1 MHGAEEGHPV
11 HPGRHHPA
19 AAVADGGDPGGL
31 IAHPHDHA
39 SVDEPGR
46 VRVLDAHPPNQL
58 GSRARDRALASAL
71 VVALR
76 DGAILVAYSQP
87 GMPRHADITVV
98 IPCFNHGRFL
108 LESVERAVGQN
119 GGPPK
124 VIVVDD
130 GSSDAETERALDSL
144 PDGVRLIRQQNAGVA
159 AARNGGFENSDSELL
174 LMVDA
179 DDRLPPD
186 ALAPL
191 RPPLEANPDVGY
203 CYGLMKLIGAW
214 SGVLRFPDFD
224 PYILL
229 HRSIAG
235 AQLGLVRR
243 RCWEDAGGFDPAI
256 DGYEDWD
263 FCLGALEK
271 GWRGLQI
278 NRVTH
283 EYRKHERS
291 GEEEH
296 RRRYR
301 HVYRQL
307 RAKHADLF
315 ARRREFAAE
324 SDLGPLHRL
333 AYRTFWAWRPIPA
346 RLEKAIYRNVLF
358 RRSRPAIR

>member
-1 MHGAEEGHPV
+1 M
-11 HPGRHHPA
+11 
-19 AAVADGGDPGGL
+19 
-31 IAHPHDHA
+31 
-39 SVDEPGR
+39 
-46 VRVLDAHPPNQL
+46 
-58 GSRARDRALASAL
+58 
-71 VVALR
+71 
-76 DGAILVAYSQP
+76 
-87 GMPRHADITVV
+87 

-108 LESVERAVGQN
+108 LESVDRALCQN

-130 GSSDAETERALDSL
+130 GSTDAETERALDEL
-144 PDGVRLIRQQNAGVA
+144 PAGVELIRQRNAGVA
-159 AARNGGFENSDSELL
+159 AARNAGFESSGSELL

-179 DDRLPPD
+179 DDRLTVD
-186 ALAPL
+186 AIDTL
-191 RPPLEANPDVGY
+191 RPPLEASPDVGY
-203 CYGLMKLIGAW
+203 CYGLMRLIGAW

-243 RCWEDAGGFDPAI
+243 RCWEDAGGFDSAI

-263 FCLGALEK
+263 FCLSALEK
-271 GWRGLQI
+271 RWRGLQI
-278 NRVTH
+278 DRVTH

-307 RAKHADLF
+307 RAKHPDLF

-324 SDLGPLHRL
+324 IAAGPGSAPRLPDVLGLATHPGPGREGALPERDLPTVGCRELGLPPRGHPAGHR
-333 AYRTFWAWRPIPA
+333 
-346 RLEKAIYRNVLF
+346 
-358 RRSRPAIR
+358 

>member
-1 MHGAEEGHPV
+1 V
-11 HPGRHHPA
+11 
-19 AAVADGGDPGGL
+19 
-31 IAHPHDHA
+31 
-39 SVDEPGR
+39 
-46 VRVLDAHPPNQL
+46 
-58 GSRARDRALASAL
+58 
-71 VVALR
+71 
-76 DGAILVAYSQP
+76 
-87 GMPRHADITVV
+87 PRHDDITVV
-98 IPCFNHGRFL
+98 IPCFNHGRFV
-108 LESVERAVGQN
+108 LESVERALGQQ

-130 GSSDAETERALDSL
+130 GSTDEATERALDQL
-144 PDGVRLIRQQNAGVA
+144 PEGVRLIRQENAGVA
-159 AARNGGFENSDSELL
+159 VARNAGFENADTDLL

-179 DDRLPPD
+179 DDRLTVD
-186 ALAPL
+186 ALDVL

-263 FCLGALEK
+263 FCLSALER

-301 HVYRQL
+301 RIYRQI

-315 ARRREFAAE
+315 ARRREFASE
-324 SDLGPLHRL
+324 SRLGPMQRL
-333 AYRTFWAWRPIPA
+333 VYRTYWAWRPLPA
-346 RLEKAIYRNVLF
+346 RMEKGLYAKVLF
-358 RRSRPAIR
+358 RRSGAPGA

>member
-1 MHGAEEGHPV
+1 MSRHG
-11 HPGRHHPA
+11 
-19 AAVADGGDPGGL
+19 
-31 IAHPHDHA
+31 
-39 SVDEPGR
+39 
-46 VRVLDAHPPNQL
+46 
-58 GSRARDRALASAL
+58 
-71 VVALR
+71 
-76 DGAILVAYSQP
+76 
-87 GMPRHADITVV
+87 DITVV
-98 IPCFNHGRFL
+98 IPCFNHGSFL
-108 LESVERAVGQN
+108 LESVERALEQH

-130 GSSDAETERALDSL
+130 GSTDAETEAALVAL
-144 PDGVRLIRQQNAGVA
+144 PAVVQLVRQQNAGVA
-159 AARNGGFENSDSELL
+159 AARNAGFENSDSELL

-179 DDRLPPD
+179 DDRLTVD
-186 ALAPL
+186 ALDTL

-263 FCLGALEK
+263 FCLSALEK

-278 NRVTH
+278 DRVTH

-291 GEEEH
+291 GEEGH
-296 RRRYR
+296 RRQYR
-301 HVYRQL
+301 HIYRQL
-307 RAKHADLF
+307 RAKHAELF
-315 ARRREFAAE
+315 ARRPEFARE
-324 SDLGPLHRL
+324 TPLGPMQRL
-333 AYRTFWAWRPIPA
+333 LYRTYFAWRPLPA
-346 RLEKAIYRNVLF
+346 KLEKALYRNVVF
-358 RRSRPAIR
+358 RRRTAAQ

>member
-1 MHGAEEGHPV
+1 M
-11 HPGRHHPA
+11 
-19 AAVADGGDPGGL
+19 
-31 IAHPHDHA
+31 
-39 SVDEPGR
+39 
-46 VRVLDAHPPNQL
+46 
-58 GSRARDRALASAL
+58 
-71 VVALR
+71 
-76 DGAILVAYSQP
+76 
-87 GMPRHADITVV
+87 
-98 IPCFNHGRFL
+98 IPCFNHGRFV
-108 LESVERAVGQN
+108 LESVERALGQQ
-119 GGPPK
+119 GGPPR
-124 VIVVDD
+124 VVVVDD
-130 GSSDAETERALDSL
+130 GSTDEATQRALDAL
-144 PDGVRLIRQQNAGVA
+144 PAGVELIRQQNAGVA
-159 AARNGGFENSDSELL
+159 AARNAGFEASDSELL

-179 DDRLPPD
+179 DDRLTLD
-186 ALAPL
+186 SLDVL

-243 RCWEDAGGFDPAI
+243 RCWEDAGGFDSAI

-263 FCLGALEK
+263 FCLSALEK

-301 HVYRQL
+301 RVYRQL
-307 RAKHADLF
+307 RAKHAELF
-315 ARRREFAAE
+315 ARRKEFAAE
-324 SDLGPLHRL
+324 TDLGPLHRL

-358 RRSRPAIR
+358 RRRGTVSG

>member
-1 MHGAEEGHPV
+1 
-11 HPGRHHPA
+11 
-19 AAVADGGDPGGL
+19 
-31 IAHPHDHA
+31 
-39 SVDEPGR
+39 
-46 VRVLDAHPPNQL
+46 
-58 GSRARDRALASAL
+58 
-71 VVALR
+71 
-76 DGAILVAYSQP
+76 
-87 GMPRHADITVV
+87 MPRHGDITVV

-108 LESVERAVGQN
+108 LESVDRALGQE
-119 GGPPK
+119 GGSPQ

-130 GSSDAETERALDSL
+130 GSTDAETQRVLDEL
-144 PDGVRLIRQQNAGVA
+144 PDGVRLIRQKNAGVA
-159 AARNGGFENSDSELL
+159 AARNRGFEEADTDLL

-179 DDRLPPD
+179 DDRLTVD
-186 ALAPL
+186 AIDVL

-263 FCLGALEK
+263 FCLSALER

-278 NRVTH
+278 NQVTH

-301 HVYRQL
+301 HVYRQI
-307 RAKHADLF
+307 RAKHSDLF
-315 ARRREFAAE
+315 ARRSEFAAQ
-324 SDLGPLHRL
+324 SDLGPLQRL
-333 AYRTFWAWRPIPA
+333 VYRTFWAWRPIPA
-346 RLEKAIYRNVLF
+346 RVEKALYRNVVF
-358 RRSRPAIR
+358 RRSGAENA

>member
-1 MHGAEEGHPV
+1 MSGHG
-11 HPGRHHPA
+11 
-19 AAVADGGDPGGL
+19 
-31 IAHPHDHA
+31 
-39 SVDEPGR
+39 
-46 VRVLDAHPPNQL
+46 
-58 GSRARDRALASAL
+58 
-71 VVALR
+71 
-76 DGAILVAYSQP
+76 
-87 GMPRHADITVV
+87 DITVV
-98 IPCFNHGRFL
+98 IPCFNHGRYL
-108 LESVERAVGQN
+108 LESVDRALGQN

-130 GSSDAETERALDSL
+130 GSTDEETERALDEL
-144 PDGVRLIRQQNAGVA
+144 PAGVELIRQRNAGVA
-159 AARNGGFENSDSELL
+159 AARNAGFENSESELL

-179 DDRLPPD
+179 DDRLTVD
-186 ALAPL
+186 AIDTL
-191 RPPLEANPDVGY
+191 RPPLESNPDVGY

-243 RCWEDAGGFDPAI
+243 RCWEDAGGFDSAI

-263 FCLGALEK
+263 FCLSALEK

-278 NRVTH
+278 NQVTH

-301 HVYRQL
+301 HVYRQM

-315 ARRREFAAE
+315 ARRGEFAAE
-324 SDLGPLHRL
+324 SRLGPAQRL
-333 AYRTFWAWRPIPA
+333 VYRTFWAWRPIPA
-346 RLEKAIYRNVLF
+346 RVEKALYRNLIF
-358 RRSRPAIR
+358 RRRVAG

>member
-1 MHGAEEGHPV
+1 V
-11 HPGRHHPA
+11 SRHED
-19 AAVADGGDPGGL
+19 V
-31 IAHPHDHA
+31 
-39 SVDEPGR
+39 
-46 VRVLDAHPPNQL
+46 
-58 GSRARDRALASAL
+58 
-71 VVALR
+71 
-76 DGAILVAYSQP
+76 
-87 GMPRHADITVV
+87 TVV
-98 IPCFNHGRFL
+98 IPCFNHGRFV
-108 LESVERAVGQN
+108 LESVERALGQH

-130 GSSDAETERALDSL
+130 GSTDEETNGALESL
-144 PDGVRLIRQQNAGVA
+144 PGEVELVRQQNAGVA
-159 AARNGGFENSDSELL
+159 AARNTGFERSGSDLL

-179 DDRLPPD
+179 DDRLTPD
-186 ALAPL
+186 ALDTL
-191 RPPLEANPDVGY
+191 RPPLESHVEVGY
-203 CYGLMKLIGAW
+203 CYGLMKLIGTW

-243 RCWEDAGGFDPAI
+243 ACWEDAGGFDPAI

-263 FCLGALEK
+263 FCLSALEK

-278 NRVTH
+278 PQVTH

-291 GEEEH
+291 GNEEH

-315 ARRREFAAE
+315 ARRKEFAAE
-324 SDLGPLHRL
+324 TELGPMNRL
-333 AYRTFWAWRPIPA
+333 AYRTFWAWRPLPA
-346 RLEKAIYRNVLF
+346 RAEKALYSKVLF
-358 RRSRPAIR
+358 RKREAAS

>member
-1 MHGAEEGHPV
+1 
-11 HPGRHHPA
+11 
-19 AAVADGGDPGGL
+19 
-31 IAHPHDHA
+31 
-39 SVDEPGR
+39 
-46 VRVLDAHPPNQL
+46 
-58 GSRARDRALASAL
+58 
-71 VVALR
+71 
-76 DGAILVAYSQP
+76 
-87 GMPRHADITVV
+87 MPRHSDITVV

-108 LESVERAVGQN
+108 LESVQSALALD

-124 VIVVDD
+124 VLVVDD
-130 GSSDAETERALDSL
+130 GSRDEETVAVLDELPAEVE
-144 PDGVRLIRQQNAGVA
+144 VIRQPNSGVSV
-159 AARNGGFENSDSELL
+159 ARNTGFERSESELL

-179 DDRLPPD
+179 DDRLTPD
-186 ALAPL
+186 ALDVL
-191 RPPLEANPDVGY
+191 RPPLEANPEVGY

-243 RCWEDAGGFDPAI
+243 RCWEDAHGFDPAI

-263 FCLGALEK
+263 FCLSALER
-271 GWRGLQI
+271 GWVGLQVD
-278 NRVTH
+278 RVTH

-291 GEEEH
+291 GNEEH

-301 HVYRQL
+301 HVYRQI

-315 ARRREFAAE
+315 ARRAEFARQ

-333 AYRTFWAWRPIPA
+333 AYRTYWAWRPIPA
-346 RLEKAIYRNVLF
+346 PIEKALYEKVLF
-358 RRSRPAIR
+358 RRDRPAIR

>member
-1 MHGAEEGHPV
+1 VA
-11 HPGRHHPA
+11 RH
-19 AAVADGGDPGGL
+19 
-31 IAHPHDHA
+31 
-39 SVDEPGR
+39 S
-46 VRVLDAHPPNQL
+46 
-58 GSRARDRALASAL
+58 
-71 VVALR
+71 
-76 DGAILVAYSQP
+76 
-87 GMPRHADITVV
+87 DITVV

-108 LESVERAVGQN
+108 LDSVDRALGQD

-130 GSSDAETERALDSL
+130 GSTDEATLRALDEV
-144 PDGVRLIRQQNAGVA
+144 PREVEVIRQANAGVA
-159 AARNGGFENSDSELL
+159 AARNAGFENSDSELL

-179 DDRLPPD
+179 DDRLTTD
-186 ALAPL
+186 ALDVL

-203 CYGLMKLIGAW
+203 CYGLMRLIGTW

-263 FCLGALEK
+263 FSLSALEK

-278 NRVTH
+278 DRVTH

-291 GEEEH
+291 GNEEH

-301 HVYRQL
+301 HVYRQI
-307 RAKHADLF
+307 RAKHAALF
-315 ARRREFAAE
+315 ARRKEFARQT
-324 SDLGPLHRL
+324 DLGPLHRL
-333 AYRTFWAWRPIPA
+333 AYRTYFAWRPIPA
-346 RLEKAIYRNVLF
+346 PIEKALYSRVLF
-358 RRSRPAIR
+358 RRDRPAIR

>member
-1 MHGAEEGHPV
+1 MARHG
-11 HPGRHHPA
+11 
-19 AAVADGGDPGGL
+19 
-31 IAHPHDHA
+31 
-39 SVDEPGR
+39 
-46 VRVLDAHPPNQL
+46 
-58 GSRARDRALASAL
+58 
-71 VVALR
+71 
-76 DGAILVAYSQP
+76 
-87 GMPRHADITVV
+87 DITVV

-108 LESVERAVGQN
+108 LESVGRALGQH

-130 GSSDAETERALDSL
+130 GSTDAETEHALDGL
-144 PDGVRLIRQQNAGVA
+144 PDGVELIRQRNAGVA
-159 AARNGGFENSDSELL
+159 AARNAGFEGSDSDLL

-179 DDRLPPD
+179 DDRLTPD
-186 ALAPL
+186 AIDTL

-243 RCWEDAGGFDPAI
+243 RCWEDAGGFDSAI

-263 FCLGALEK
+263 FCLSALEK

-278 NRVTH
+278 PQVTH

-315 ARRREFAAE
+315 SRRHEFAAE

-358 RRSRPAIR
+358 RRSGVAAD

>member
-1 MHGAEEGHPV
+1 V
-11 HPGRHHPA
+11 
-19 AAVADGGDPGGL
+19 
-31 IAHPHDHA
+31 
-39 SVDEPGR
+39 
-46 VRVLDAHPPNQL
+46 
-58 GSRARDRALASAL
+58 
-71 VVALR
+71 
-76 DGAILVAYSQP
+76 
-87 GMPRHADITVV
+87 PRHADITVV
-98 IPCFNHGRFL
+98 IPCFNHGRFV
-108 LESVERAVGQN
+108 LESVERALGQH
-119 GGPPK
+119 GGPPQ
-124 VIVVDD
+124 VLVVDD
-130 GSSDAETERALDSL
+130 GSTDNETEAALAEL
-144 PDGVRLIRQQNAGVA
+144 PDGVRLIRQENAGVA
-159 AARNGGFENSDSELL
+159 AARNKGFESSDSGLL

-179 DDRLPPD
+179 DDRLTLD
-186 ALAPL
+186 ALDVL
-191 RPPLEANPDVGY
+191 RPPLESGPEVGY

-243 RCWEDAGGFDPAI
+243 RCWEDAGGFDPDIA
-256 DGYEDWD
+256 GYEDWD
-263 FCLGALEK
+263 FCLSALEK

-301 HVYRQL
+301 QVYRQL

-315 ARRREFAAE
+315 ARRGEFAAE
-324 SDLGPLHRL
+324 TDLGPLHRL

-346 RLEKAIYRNVLF
+346 RLEKALYRNVLF
-358 RRSRPAIR
+358 RRRGTASG

>member
-1 MHGAEEGHPV
+1 
-11 HPGRHHPA
+11 
-19 AAVADGGDPGGL
+19 L
-31 IAHPHDHA
+31 
-39 SVDEPGR
+39 
-46 VRVLDAHPPNQL
+46 
-58 GSRARDRALASAL
+58 
-71 VVALR
+71 
-76 DGAILVAYSQP
+76 
-87 GMPRHADITVV
+87 PRHGDITVV

-108 LESVERAVGQN
+108 LESVERALGQQ

-124 VIVVDD
+124 VLVVDD
-130 GSSDAETERALDSL
+130 GSTDEETQRVLGRL
-144 PDGVRLIRQQNAGVA
+144 PEGVELIRQENSGPAV
-159 AARNGGFENSDSELL
+159 ARNAGFENSESELL

-179 DDRLPPD
+179 DDRLTID
-186 ALAPL
+186 ALDVL
-191 RPPLEANPDVGY
+191 RPPLEGHPDVGY

-229 HRSIAG
+229 YRSIAG

-243 RCWEDAGGFDPAI
+243 RCWEEAGGFDPAI

-263 FCLGALEK
+263 FCLSALEN

-278 NRVTH
+278 DRVSH

-301 HVYRQL
+301 HVYRQI

-315 ARRREFAAE
+315 ARRKEFAAQ
-324 SDLGPLHRL
+324 SYLGPLHRL
-333 AYRTFWAWRPIPA
+333 VYRTFWAWRPIPA

-358 RRSRPAIR
+358 RRRAGA

>member
-1 MHGAEEGHPV
+1 
-11 HPGRHHPA
+11 
-19 AAVADGGDPGGL
+19 
-31 IAHPHDHA
+31 
-39 SVDEPGR
+39 
-46 VRVLDAHPPNQL
+46 
-58 GSRARDRALASAL
+58 
-71 VVALR
+71 
-76 DGAILVAYSQP
+76 
-87 GMPRHADITVV
+87 MPRHGDITVV

-108 LESVERAVGQN
+108 LESVERALGQQ
-119 GGPPK
+119 GGPPG

-130 GSSDAETERALDSL
+130 GSTDDQTQRALEQL
-144 PDGVRLIRQQNAGVA
+144 PEGVRLIRQENAGVA
-159 AARNGGFENSDSELL
+159 VARNAGFENSDSELL

-179 DDRLPPD
+179 DDRLTLD
-186 ALAPL
+186 ALDVL

-263 FCLGALEK
+263 FCLSALER

-278 NRVTH
+278 DRVTH

-291 GEEEH
+291 GQEMH

-307 RAKHADLF
+307 RAKHAKLF
-315 ARRREFAAE
+315 DRRREFARE
-324 SDLGPLHRL
+324 TDLGPLHRF
-333 AYRTFWAWRPIPA
+333 AYRTYFAWRPIPA
-346 RLEKAIYRNVLF
+346 RMEKALYSRVVF
-358 RRSRPAIR
+358 RRRGEA

>member
-1 MHGAEEGHPV
+1 MPGHG
-11 HPGRHHPA
+11 
-19 AAVADGGDPGGL
+19 
-31 IAHPHDHA
+31 
-39 SVDEPGR
+39 
-46 VRVLDAHPPNQL
+46 
-58 GSRARDRALASAL
+58 
-71 VVALR
+71 
-76 DGAILVAYSQP
+76 
-87 GMPRHADITVV
+87 DITVV

-108 LESVERAVGQN
+108 LESVERALGQV
-119 GGPPK
+119 GGPPR

-130 GSSDAETERALDSL
+130 GSTDAETVRALEEV
-144 PDGVRLIRQQNAGVA
+144 PTGVHVIRQQNAGVS
-159 AARNGGFENSDSELL
+159 AARNAGFESSDSDLL

-179 DDRLPPD
+179 DDRLTPD
-186 ALAPL
+186 ALDVL

-203 CYGLMKLIGAW
+203 CYGLMKLIGTW

-263 FCLGALEK
+263 FCLSALEK

-291 GEEEH
+291 GNEEH

-301 HVYRQL
+301 HVYRQI
-307 RAKHADLF
+307 RAKHAELF
-315 ARRREFAAE
+315 ARRREFARQT
-324 SDLGPLHRL
+324 DLGPLHRL
-333 AYRTFWAWRPIPA
+333 AYRTYWAWRPIPA
-346 RLEKAIYRNVLF
+346 PLEKALYEKVLF
-358 RRSRPAIR
+358 RRNRPAIR

>member
-1 MHGAEEGHPV
+1 M
-11 HPGRHHPA
+11 
-19 AAVADGGDPGGL
+19 
-31 IAHPHDHA
+31 
-39 SVDEPGR
+39 
-46 VRVLDAHPPNQL
+46 
-58 GSRARDRALASAL
+58 
-71 VVALR
+71 
-76 DGAILVAYSQP
+76 
-87 GMPRHADITVV
+87 V

-108 LESVERAVGQN
+108 LESVERALGQQ

-130 GSSDAETERALDSL
+130 GSTDEETVRALEEVPSE
-144 PDGVRLIRQQNAGVA
+144 VEVIRQQNAGVA
-159 AARNGGFENSDSELL
+159 AARNAGFENSDSDLL

-179 DDRLPPD
+179 DDRLTPD
-186 ALAPL
+186 ALEVL

-263 FCLGALEK
+263 FCLSALERA
-271 GWRGLQI
+271 GAASRSTGSLTSTASTSARG
-278 NRVTH
+278 T
-283 EYRKHERS
+283 RS
-291 GEEEH
+291 TAAATATSTA
-296 RRRYR
+296 RFAPSTPTCS
-301 HVYRQL
+301 
-307 RAKHADLF
+307 RAAGSSP
-315 ARRREFAAE
+315 AE

-333 AYRTFWAWRPIPA
+333 AYRTYWAWRPIPA
-346 RLEKAIYRNVLF
+346 PLEKALYSKVLF
-358 RRSRPAIR
+358 RGSRDPAQGRP

>member
-1 MHGAEEGHPV
+1 MARHG
-11 HPGRHHPA
+11 
-19 AAVADGGDPGGL
+19 
-31 IAHPHDHA
+31 
-39 SVDEPGR
+39 
-46 VRVLDAHPPNQL
+46 
-58 GSRARDRALASAL
+58 
-71 VVALR
+71 
-76 DGAILVAYSQP
+76 
-87 GMPRHADITVV
+87 DITVV

-108 LESVERAVGQN
+108 LDSVEHALGQQ
-119 GGPPK
+119 GGPPQ
-124 VIVVDD
+124 VVVVDD
-130 GSSDAETERALDSL
+130 GSTDDETRRILDEL
-144 PDGVRLIRQQNAGVA
+144 RKEVRLIRQQNAGPA
-159 AARNGGFENSDSELL
+159 AARNAGFEKSDSELL

-179 DDRLPPD
+179 DDRLTVD
-186 ALAPL
+186 ALDVL
-191 RPPLEANPDVGY
+191 RPPLESRPDVGY

-214 SGVLRFPDFD
+214 SGVLRFPDWD

-243 RCWEDAGGFDPAI
+243 RCWEDAGGFDPEIA
-256 DGYEDWD
+256 GYEDWD
-263 FCLGALEK
+263 FCLSALEK

-301 HVYRQL
+301 RVYRQI
-307 RAKHADLF
+307 RAKHPDLF

-324 SDLGPLHRL
+324 TDLGPLHRL
-333 AYRTFWAWRPIPA
+333 VYRTFWAWRPVPA

-358 RRSRPAIR
+358 RRGAAEQP

>member
-1 MHGAEEGHPV
+1 
-11 HPGRHHPA
+11 
-19 AAVADGGDPGGL
+19 
-31 IAHPHDHA
+31 
-39 SVDEPGR
+39 
-46 VRVLDAHPPNQL
+46 
-58 GSRARDRALASAL
+58 
-71 VVALR
+71 
-76 DGAILVAYSQP
+76 
-87 GMPRHADITVV
+87 MPRHGDITVV
-98 IPCFNHGRFL
+98 IPCFNHGRYL
-108 LESVERAVGQN
+108 LESVDRALGQQ

-130 GSSDAETERALDSL
+130 GSTDGETERALEEL
-144 PDGVRLIRQQNAGVA
+144 PAGVELIRQRNAGVA
-159 AARNGGFENSDSELL
+159 AARNAGFEGSDSELL

-179 DDRLPPD
+179 DDRLTPD
-186 ALAPL
+186 ALDVL

-203 CYGLMKLIGAW
+203 CYGLMKLIGSW

-243 RCWEDAGGFDPAI
+243 RCWEDAGGFDSAI

-263 FCLGALEK
+263 FCLSALER

-278 NRVTH
+278 NQVTH

-307 RAKHADLF
+307 RAKHPDLF
-315 ARRREFAAE
+315 ARRGEFAAE
-324 SDLGPLHRL
+324 SPLGPAQRL
-333 AYRTFWAWRPIPA
+333 VYRTFWAWRPIPA
-346 RLEKAIYRNVLF
+346 RVEKALYRNVIF
-358 RRSRPAIR
+358 RRSGAASG

>member
-1 MHGAEEGHPV
+1 MS
-11 HPGRHHPA
+11 RHED
-19 AAVADGGDPGGL
+19 V
-31 IAHPHDHA
+31 
-39 SVDEPGR
+39 
-46 VRVLDAHPPNQL
+46 
-58 GSRARDRALASAL
+58 
-71 VVALR
+71 
-76 DGAILVAYSQP
+76 
-87 GMPRHADITVV
+87 TVV
-98 IPCFNHGRFL
+98 IPCFNHGRFV
-108 LESVERAVGQN
+108 LESVERAIGQH
-119 GGPPK
+119 GGPPR

-130 GSSDAETERALDSL
+130 GSTDEATKRALDAL
-144 PDGVRLIRQQNAGVA
+144 PAGVELIRQQNAGVA
-159 AARNGGFENSDSELL
+159 AARNAGFESSDSELL

-179 DDRLPPD
+179 DDRLTRD
-186 ALAPL
+186 ALEVL

-243 RCWEDAGGFDPAI
+243 RCWEDAGGFDSAI

-263 FCLGALEK
+263 FCLSALEK

-301 HVYRQL
+301 RVYRQL

-315 ARRREFAAE
+315 ARRKEFAAE
-324 SDLGPLHRL
+324 TDLGPLHRL
-333 AYRTFWAWRPIPA
+333 VYRTFWAWRPIPA

-358 RRSRPAIR
+358 RRRAVAE

>member
-1 MHGAEEGHPV
+1 MALHG
-11 HPGRHHPA
+11 
-19 AAVADGGDPGGL
+19 
-31 IAHPHDHA
+31 
-39 SVDEPGR
+39 
-46 VRVLDAHPPNQL
+46 
-58 GSRARDRALASAL
+58 
-71 VVALR
+71 
-76 DGAILVAYSQP
+76 
-87 GMPRHADITVV
+87 DITVV

-108 LESVERAVGQN
+108 LESVDAALAQD
-119 GGPPK
+119 GGPPS

-130 GSSDAETERALDSL
+130 GSTDTETRRALDEL
-144 PDGVRLIRQQNAGVA
+144 PDTVELIRQENAGVS
-159 AARNGGFENSDSELL
+159 AARNAGFENSDAELL

-179 DDRLPPD
+179 DDRLTPD
-186 ALAPL
+186 ALDVL
-191 RPPLEANPDVGY
+191 RPPLEASPDVGY

-243 RCWEDAGGFDPAI
+243 RCWEDAGGFDSAI

-263 FCLGALEK
+263 FCLSALEK

-291 GEEEH
+291 GNEEH

-301 HVYRQL
+301 HVYRQI

-315 ARRREFAAE
+315 ARRREFARE

-333 AYRTFWAWRPIPA
+333 AYRTYWAWRPIPA
-346 RLEKAIYRNVLF
+346 PLEKALYEKVLF
-358 RRSRPAIR
+358 RRNRPAIR

>member
-1 MHGAEEGHPV
+1 
-11 HPGRHHPA
+11 
-19 AAVADGGDPGGL
+19 
-31 IAHPHDHA
+31 
-39 SVDEPGR
+39 
-46 VRVLDAHPPNQL
+46 
-58 GSRARDRALASAL
+58 
-71 VVALR
+71 
-76 DGAILVAYSQP
+76 
-87 GMPRHADITVV
+87 V
-98 IPCFNHGRFL
+98 IPCFNHGLFL
-108 LESVERAVGQN
+108 LESVERALGQQ
-119 GGPPK
+119 GGPPQ
-124 VIVVDD
+124 VLVVDD
-130 GSSDAETERALDSL
+130 GSTDAETQRALEEL
-144 PDGVRLIRQQNAGVA
+144 PKEVRLIRQENAGAA
-159 AARNGGFENSDSELL
+159 AARNAGFENSDSELL

-179 DDRLPPD
+179 DDRLTVD
-186 ALAPL
+186 ALDVL
-191 RPPLEANPDVGY
+191 RPPLESHPDVGY

-235 AQLGLVRR
+235 AQLGVVRR

-263 FCLGALEK
+263 FCLSALEK

-301 HVYRQL
+301 HVYRQI
-307 RAKHADLF
+307 RSKHADLF
-315 ARRREFAAE
+315 GRRKEFAAQ

-333 AYRTFWAWRPIPA
+333 VYRTFWAWRPLPA
-346 RLEKAIYRNVLF
+346 RLEKALYRNVLF
-358 RRSRPAIR
+358 RRRGAE

>member
-1 MHGAEEGHPV
+1 MARHG
-11 HPGRHHPA
+11 
-19 AAVADGGDPGGL
+19 
-31 IAHPHDHA
+31 
-39 SVDEPGR
+39 
-46 VRVLDAHPPNQL
+46 
-58 GSRARDRALASAL
+58 
-71 VVALR
+71 
-76 DGAILVAYSQP
+76 
-87 GMPRHADITVV
+87 DITVV

-108 LESVERAVGQN
+108 LESVGRALGQH

-130 GSSDAETERALDSL
+130 GSTDAETEHALDGL
-144 PDGVRLIRQQNAGVA
+144 PDGVELIRQRNAGVA
-159 AARNGGFENSDSELL
+159 AARNAGFEGSDSDLL

-179 DDRLPPD
+179 DDRLTPD
-186 ALAPL
+186 AIDTL

-243 RCWEDAGGFDPAI
+243 RCWEDAGGFDSAI

-263 FCLGALEK
+263 FCLSALEK

-278 NRVTH
+278 PQVTH

-315 ARRREFAAE
+315 ARRHEFAAE

-358 RRSRPAIR
+358 RRSGVAAD

>member
-1 MHGAEEGHPV
+1 MA
-11 HPGRHHPA
+11 RH
-19 AAVADGGDPGGL
+19 
-31 IAHPHDHA
+31 
-39 SVDEPGR
+39 S
-46 VRVLDAHPPNQL
+46 
-58 GSRARDRALASAL
+58 
-71 VVALR
+71 
-76 DGAILVAYSQP
+76 
-87 GMPRHADITVV
+87 DITVV

-108 LESVERAVGQN
+108 LESVERALGQE
-119 GGPPK
+119 GGPPR

-130 GSSDAETERALDSL
+130 GSTDEETIHALDEV
-144 PDGVRLIRQQNAGVA
+144 PAEVRVIRQENAGVS
-159 AARNGGFENSDSELL
+159 AARNAGFENSDSDLL

-179 DDRLPPD
+179 DDRLTPD
-186 ALAPL
+186 ALDVL

-256 DGYEDWD
+256 GGYEDWD
-263 FCLGALEK
+263 FCLSALEK

-278 NRVTH
+278 DRVTH

-291 GEEEH
+291 GNEEH

-301 HVYRQL
+301 HVYRQI

-315 ARRREFAAE
+315 ARRREFARE
-324 SDLGPLHRL
+324 TDLGPLHRL
-333 AYRTFWAWRPIPA
+333 AYRTYWAWRPIPA
-346 RLEKAIYRNVLF
+346 PVEKALYEKVLF
-358 RRSRPAIR
+358 RRNRPAIR

>member
-1 MHGAEEGHPV
+1 MARHG
-11 HPGRHHPA
+11 
-19 AAVADGGDPGGL
+19 
-31 IAHPHDHA
+31 
-39 SVDEPGR
+39 
-46 VRVLDAHPPNQL
+46 
-58 GSRARDRALASAL
+58 
-71 VVALR
+71 
-76 DGAILVAYSQP
+76 
-87 GMPRHADITVV
+87 DITVV

-108 LESVERAVGQN
+108 LESVGRALGQH

-130 GSSDAETERALDSL
+130 GSTDPRTEQALDGL
-144 PDGVRLIRQQNAGVA
+144 PDGVELIRQRNAGVA
-159 AARNGGFENSDSELL
+159 AARNAGFEGSDSDLL

-179 DDRLPPD
+179 DDRLTPD
-186 ALAPL
+186 AIDTL

-243 RCWEDAGGFDPAI
+243 RCWEDAGGFDSAI

-263 FCLGALEK
+263 FCLSALEK

-278 NRVTH
+278 PQVTH

-315 ARRREFAAE
+315 ARRHEFAAE

-358 RRSRPAIR
+358 RRSGVAAD